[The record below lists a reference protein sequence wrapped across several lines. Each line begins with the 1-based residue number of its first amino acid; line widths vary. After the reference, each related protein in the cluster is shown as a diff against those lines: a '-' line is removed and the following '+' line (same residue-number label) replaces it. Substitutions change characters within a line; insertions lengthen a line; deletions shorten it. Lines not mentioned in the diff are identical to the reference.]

1 MRIFTILIIRKN
13 SMRKSDFIKV
23 FKVSILIDLGIYFMA
38 LIKNGFKFHNVD
50 ILNMLSANYSASVH
64 AGAV

>member
-1 MRIFTILIIRKN
+1 
-13 SMRKSDFIKV
+13 MRKSDFIKV

>member
-1 MRIFTILIIRKN
+1 
-13 SMRKSDFIKV
+13 MRKSDFIKV

-50 ILNMLSANYSASVH
+50 ILNMLSANDSASVH